1 MGQRGDRD
9 MKFIDLMMMEK
20 ENLEKTIRLCARQL
34 KHLPR
39 GTLST
44 QNKSGHIYYTKRV
57 DTKRMYLRNDS
68 PEIQQLKD
76 RHMAELVLDNAS
88 HDLELMNQ
96 IIQHYKPY
104 DPNELALSLAAAYQ
118 GVSKDI
124 ILSLGFAYT
133 LGYSH
138 LSQKNAKYKE
148 HLNYVTTSGTK
159 RRSKSELIIDGIYE
173 MLEIQVAYEKPL
185 ILSGGYEVN
194 PDYTAWSSLRKR
206 DQYHEHIGDL
216 EDPEKMKKNIW
227 KFRHYVATGIY
238 PLDRVLFT
246 FDKPDGSID
255 AEEIQTLIKMFMM

>member
-57 DTKRMYLRNDS
+57 DRKRMYLRNDS

-118 GVSKDI
+118 GVSKNI

-133 LGYSH
+133 LGYTH
-138 LSQKNAKYKE
+138 I
-148 HLNYVTTSGTK
+148 
-159 RRSKSELIIDGIYE
+159 SELIIDGIYE
-173 MLEIQVAYEKPL
+173 MLERQVAYEKPL

-255 AEEIQTLIKMFMM
+255 AEEIQALIKMFMM